1 MHLHIYRDESRSG
14 HVHLVGEGDHPWS
27 IDLVTL
33 LAAVIML
40 VGFTV
45 ALVAHVVR

>member
-14 HVHLVGEGDHPWS
+14 HVDLVGEGDHPWS

-33 LAAVIML
+33 IIAVMMSLGFGAALATHL
-40 VGFTV
+40 
-45 ALVAHVVR
+45 LY